1 MEQVI
6 VVDEANRE
14 VGVVSRAEMRA
25 KRLPHRATYIFV
37 FRSDGSLL
45 VQHRTA
51 TKDVYPS
58 YLDLCSGGVVS
69 AGESYEIGAER
80 ELAEEMGIHGVT
92 LKTHY
97 DFWFEEGP
105 VWGRVFSCTWDGEVI
120 PQPEEVVR
128 VEGIRPE
135 DALSGTHPGPFT
147 PDSLVALRRLMS
159 ELPSENNGVSVR
171 R

>member
-1 MEQVI
+1 MI
-6 VVDEANRE
+6 IVDEANHE

-25 KRLPHRATYIFV
+25 RRLRHRATYIFV
-37 FRSDGSLL
+37 FRSDGALL

-69 AGESYEIGAER
+69 AGESYEAGAER
-80 ELAEEMGIHGVT
+80 ELAEEMGIHGVA
-92 LKTHY
+92 LKTHF
-97 DFWFEEGP
+97 DFWFEDGL
-105 VWGRVFSCTWDGEVI
+105 VWGRVFSCTWDGAVV

-128 VEGIRPE
+128 VEVMRPE
-135 DALSGTHPGPFT
+135 DALSGAHKGPFT

-159 ELPSENNGVSVR
+159 ELQSENGGNPGVS
-171 R
+171 